1 MPPTGF
7 EDGGNCW
14 WKICLNQRNRRLK
27 ALFSHY
33 SQVLTRVER
42 GGIGGP
48 NTPAGAL
55 GSPVNFSPNL
65 SDKNSNFTTRA
76 GFTITFAWTV
86 RADECFNNSLET
98 GTEILNNFRRKI
110 RRFQPVTQLRE
121 TLWVWS
127 LWRKN
132 WLAEEGG
139 DAPSKVS
146 LRLPIAKT
154 FYTRRTALVERLL
167 PRQQVVFMTDF

>member
-1 MPPTGF
+1 MKNLFKPKESSSTGPVF
-7 EDGGNCW
+7 TLLSSFDTSRE
-14 WKICLNQRNRRLK
+14 
-27 ALFSHY
+27 
-33 SQVLTRVER
+33 

-76 GFTITFAWTV
+76 GFTITFTWTV
-86 RADECFNNSLET
+86 RADVCFNNSLAT
-98 GTEILNNFRRKI
+98 GIEILNNFRRKT
-110 RRFQPVTQLRE
+110 RRFQPVTQLRKA
-121 TLWVWS
+121 LWVWS
-127 LWRKN
+127 VWRKN
-132 WLAEEGG
+132 WLAWRSNVS
-139 DAPSKVS
+139 PSKVC